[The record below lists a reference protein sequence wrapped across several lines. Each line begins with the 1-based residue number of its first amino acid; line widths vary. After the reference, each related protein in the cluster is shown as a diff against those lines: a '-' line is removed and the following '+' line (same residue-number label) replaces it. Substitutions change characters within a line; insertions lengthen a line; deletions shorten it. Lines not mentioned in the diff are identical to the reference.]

1 MATFPLLRSGAV
13 AQYPFE
19 RRARSATQV
28 LRFLDGSEQKYRGL
42 AAPLHAWRVTLDL
55 LDDVER
61 DAIDAFFV
69 AQQGAVQTFA
79 FTDPWDGAVYPN
91 CRLGA
96 DDMQSMEQKEMQTK
110 VVIEI
115 LENHA

>member
-1 MATFPLLRSGAV
+1 MTAFPLLNTGAV
-13 AQYPFE
+13 AQYPLE
-19 RRARSATQV
+19 RNLRTATQV

-42 AAPLHAWRVTLDL
+42 AGPLHAWRVQLDQ

-61 DAIDAFFV
+61 AAIEAFFI
-69 AQQGAVQTFA
+69 AQQGAVQPFA
-79 FTDPWDGAVYPN
+79 FTDPWDDKVYPN

-96 DDMQSMEQKEMQTK
+96 EEVVTLELKEMQARVT
-110 VVIEI
+110 IEI